1 MLLKELELQ
10 LPTDSNWEVKDLG
23 YIQLDSPER
32 EEPGIAE
39 ELELPSWVPNWQAF
53 RHRHLLSLY

>member
-32 EEPGIAE
+32 GAGNSKRIR
-39 ELELPSWVPNWQAF
+39 VAF
-53 RHRHLLSLY
+53 LGT